1 LPPAE
6 FPIKGSLL
14 KNAVSVVWE
23 GTRPYLCGEFY
34 GLFLARQKNGIYPL
48 VVLPFFAENG
58 SAVQGCDAN
67 AAEQSAAA
75 WLKKGKQKKQQS
87 MAAKTDNFQ
96 SPDYFNVDE
105 LLTDEQKLVR
115 ESVRNYVKKEI
126 SPIIEDYA
134 QRAEFPQQIV
144 KQMGELGV
152 FGPTIPEQYGGGG
165 LDYISYGLMM
175 QELERGDSGVR
186 STASV
191 QGSLVMFP
199 IYQYG
204 SEEQRNKYLPKLAS
218 GEWLGCF
225 GLTEPN
231 HGSDPS
237 SMLTNIKDAGD
248 HVLLNGAKMWISNA
262 PFSQV
267 AVVWAKDEAGDIRG
281 LVVERGMEGFST
293 PTTHGKWS
301 LRASATGE
309 LVFDNV
315 KVPKENIFPNVKG
328 LKGPLG
334 CLTKARY
341 GIAWG
346 AIGAAMDCYHIA
358 LEYSKERVQFGK
370 PIGGFQLQQKKLAEM
385 VTEITKAQ
393 LLNWRLGVLMN
404 EGKVTPQQVSMA
416 KRNACEVATNICR
429 DARQMLGGM
438 GITGEYPV
446 MRHMMNL
453 ESVITYEGTHD
464 IHLLITGMDVTGLNA
479 FK

>member
-1 LPPAE
+1 M
-6 FPIKGSLL
+6 
-14 KNAVSVVWE
+14 AV
-23 GTRPYLCGEFY
+23 RADL
-34 GLFLARQKNGIYPL
+34 
-48 VVLPFFAENG
+48 
-58 SAVQGCDAN
+58 
-67 AAEQSAAA
+67 
-75 WLKKGKQKKQQS
+75 
-87 MAAKTDNFQ
+87 FQ
-96 SPDYFNVDE
+96 SPDYYAIDE
-105 LLTDEQKLVR
+105 LLTEEHKLIR
-115 ESVRNYVKKEI
+115 DTVRNYVKKEI

-134 QRAEFPQQIV
+134 QRAEFPEQIV
-144 KQMGELGV
+144 QQMGDLGC
-152 FGPTIPEQYGGGG
+152 FGPTVPTQYGGGG

-204 SEEQRNKYLPKLAS
+204 NEAQRNKYLPKLAS

-248 HVLLNGAKMWISNA
+248 HVILNGAKMWISNA

-267 AVVWAKDEAGDIRG
+267 AVVWARNEQDEIQGVI
-281 LVVERGMEGFST
+281 VERGMEGFTT

-315 KVPKENIFPNVKG
+315 KVPKENILPNVKG

-346 AIGAAMDCYHIA
+346 ALGAAMDCYDTA
-358 LEYSKERVQFGK
+358 LRYSKERVQFGR
-370 PIGGFQLQQKKLAEM
+370 PIAGFQLQQKKLAEM

-393 LLNWRLGVLMN
+393 LLVWRLGVLMN
-404 EGKVTPQQVSMA
+404 EGKCTPQQVSMA
-416 KRNACEVATNICR
+416 KRNSCEIAANICR

-438 GITGEYPV
+438 GITGEYSI
-446 MRHMMNL
+446 MRHMMNI